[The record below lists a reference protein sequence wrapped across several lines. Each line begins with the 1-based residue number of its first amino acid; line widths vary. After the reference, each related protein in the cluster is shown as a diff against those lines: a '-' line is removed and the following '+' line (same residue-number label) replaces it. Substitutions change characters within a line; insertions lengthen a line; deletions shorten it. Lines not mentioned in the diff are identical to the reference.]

1 MKYSGKIILFLEYP
15 RKTVIIKLRSVQ
27 TAFVFSLLNV
37 FQIHI

>member
-15 RKTVIIKLRSVQ
+15 RKTVIINSVQ

-37 FQIHI
+37 FKIHI